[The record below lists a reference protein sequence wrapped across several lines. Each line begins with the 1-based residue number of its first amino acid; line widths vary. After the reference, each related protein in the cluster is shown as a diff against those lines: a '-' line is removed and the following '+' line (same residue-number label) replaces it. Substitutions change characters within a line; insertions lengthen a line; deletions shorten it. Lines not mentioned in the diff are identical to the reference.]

1 MNRGTFI
8 TFEGRPAVQFQ
19 RTYPHP
25 VERVWVA
32 VSAPE
37 GLAHWF
43 PSTVRLEPRE
53 GGKIEFSDDPH
64 LYTSTGN
71 VLAFEPPHRF
81 AFCWEGD
88 EIHLELAAEGAA
100 GCRLTLTDVLAAENT
115 AARNAAGWSVCL
127 AELDKHLAGA
137 PAEGPHSGSAEPWQ
151 PHYEAYVAEGMP
163 SGAEIPGAPQQDA

>member
-8 TFEGRPAVQFQ
+8 TFDGRPAVQFQ
-19 RTYPHP
+19 RSYPRP
-25 VERVWVA
+25 VEQVWAA
-32 VSAPE
+32 VSEPE

-43 PSTVRLEPRE
+43 PSTVRLEPHA

-64 LYTSTGN
+64 MYASTGT

-81 AFCWEGD
+81 AFTWEGD
-88 EIHLELAAEGAA
+88 EIHLELAPEGDS
-100 GCRLTLTDVLAAENT
+100 GCRLTLTNVLAAENT

-137 PAEGPHSGSAEPWQ
+137 PAEGPHSESAEPWQ
-151 PHYEAYVAEGMP
+151 PYYDAYVAEGMP